1 VFQSVKSGLGA
12 LSLRTVWGVGQREA
26 AADDDGFT
34 DVPDTDNVA
43 FAKATVLGIL
53 DAYSGKM
60 RLINP
65 DERWWLAGIVG
76 RVELPAV
83 ADGGGRQREKY
94 FSI

>member
-1 VFQSVKSGLGA
+1 LDNERPLGVDGL
-12 LSLRTVWGVGQREA
+12 
-26 AADDDGFT
+26 T

-65 DERWWLAGIVG
+65 DERW
-76 RVELPAV
+76 
-83 ADGGGRQREKY
+83 
-94 FSI
+94 

>member
-1 VFQSVKSGLGA
+1 MFSMEVLSACSSLSKSDLGP

-26 AADDDGFT
+26 ADDDEFT

-43 FAKATVLGIL
+43 FAKATMLGIL

-65 DERWWLAGIVG
+65 DERW
-76 RVELPAV
+76 
-83 ADGGGRQREKY
+83 
-94 FSI
+94 

>member
-1 VFQSVKSGLGA
+1 MFSIEVLSVCSSLSKDGLGA
-12 LSLRTVWGVGQREA
+12 LSLSAVWGVGQRA
-26 AADDDGFT
+26 AAGDDEFT

-65 DERWWLAGIVG
+65 DERW
-76 RVELPAV
+76 
-83 ADGGGRQREKY
+83 
-94 FSI
+94 